1 VGYLKKY
8 RLNFRELDLGRHLFQ
23 FDIEDR
29 FFSYFEKSDIQEGTL
44 KARVELLKEE
54 RLTTLN
60 VTIRG
65 EVKVTCDRCLDHFMH
80 PVNFTGTLYVK
91 PEEEAWDDKDRVDV
105 ILVAA
110 DEAEVH
116 LAQYFYE
123 SIHLS
128 LPIKRVHPDD
138 EEGNST
144 CDPEMLELLD
154 QHQDEKKEIDPRWE
168 KLKNINVKRN

>member
-1 VGYLKKY
+1 MGYLKKY
-8 RLNFRELDLGRHLFQ
+8 RIHFRQLDLGRHHFQ

-29 FFSYFEKSDIQEGTL
+29 FFSFFEKSEIQEGTL
-44 KARVELLKEE
+44 TAQVELLKEE

-60 VTIRG
+60 VTIEG
-65 EVKVTCDRCLDHFMH
+65 EVKVKCDRCLDYFMH
-80 PVNFTGTLYVK
+80 PLNFSGTLYLK

-110 DEAEVH
+110 DESEVQ

-123 SIHLS
+123 SILLS
-128 LPIKRVHPDD
+128 LPLKRVHPDD

-154 QHQDEKKEIDPRWE
+154 QHQDEEQEIDPRWE
-168 KLKNINVKRN
+168 KLKNIHVKRN

>member
-8 RLNFRELDLGRHLFQ
+8 RIHFRQLDLGRHHFQ

-29 FFSYFEKSDIQEGTL
+29 FFSFFEKSEIQEGTL
-44 KARVELLKEE
+44 TAQVELLKEE

-60 VTIRG
+60 VTIEG
-65 EVKVTCDRCLDHFMH
+65 EVKVKCDRCLDYFMH
-80 PVNFTGTLYVK
+80 PLNFSGTLYLK

-110 DEAEVH
+110 DESEVQ

-123 SIHLS
+123 SILLS
-128 LPIKRVHPDD
+128 LPLKRVHPDD

-154 QHQDEKKEIDPRWE
+154 QHQDEEQEIDPRWE
-168 KLKNINVKRN
+168 KLKNIHVKRN